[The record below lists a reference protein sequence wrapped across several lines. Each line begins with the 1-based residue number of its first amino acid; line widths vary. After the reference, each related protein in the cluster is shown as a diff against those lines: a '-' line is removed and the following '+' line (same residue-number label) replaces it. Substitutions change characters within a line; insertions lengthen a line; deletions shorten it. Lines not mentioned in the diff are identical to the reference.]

1 MDSCIPNWY
10 EAAFWWGVVVVAL
23 SSIWAWGRM
32 TELKWDVE
40 YYRGE
45 ASRQI
50 VNPAASLS
58 KGSGLGRKPIHPR
71 HKIVELTCPA
81 PTKLDI
87 PGAVDDD
94 HLEYTDKGED
104 DDGNLVIL
112 SENTRGEK

>member
-10 EAAFWWGVVVVAL
+10 ESAFWWGVVVVAL

-45 ASRQI
+45 AGRQI
-50 VNPAASLS
+50 LDSTLSSIS

-71 HKIVELTCPA
+71 HKKAVT
-81 PTKLDI
+81 TLDI

-94 HLEYTDKGED
+94 HLENIDERED
-104 DDGNLVIL
+104 DDGNFVQR
-112 SENTRGEK
+112 SDA